1 MSAAKILPYYTISD
15 WERWEGQWELI
26 EGLPFAMSPAPLP
39 KHQRISGNLYQEFN
53 KALLKCKTCKVFQAI
68 DWIISDDTIIKPDA
82 LVVCKEIKYRL
93 DFPPELVIEILSSS
107 TALKDR
113 NNKFRIY
120 EMQKVKYYV
129 IMDPLVNNVEIFV
142 LAGNKYQQTD
152 PATPFNFEFS
162 SGCSAFIDFIK
173 VWE

>member
-1 MSAAKILPYYTISD
+1 MSTAKILPYYTISD
-15 WERWEGQWELI
+15 WEHWEGQWELL

-39 KHQRISGNLYQEFN
+39 KHQRIALNVAQQFN
-53 KALLKCKTCKVFQAI
+53 IQLKKCKACKVYQAI
-68 DWIISDDTIIKPDA
+68 DWIISEDTIAEPDV

-120 EMQKVKYYV
+120 EQQKTKYYV
-129 IMDPLVNNVEIFV
+129 IMDPHTNTVEIFM
-142 LAGNKYQQTD
+142 LDGNEY
-152 PATPFNFEFS
+152 FFS
-162 SGCSAFIDFIK
+162 SGLFSISRM
-173 VWE
+173 